1 VRNVQK
7 YVYKYLGKKKITI
20 FVINEIFRENPM
32 VEQIKFKNL
41 KIFKNWQTLEIKP
54 ITILIGKNNS
64 GKSAIAK
71 LPVLVAGSISGS
83 FSAPI
88 NLNYEGIRIGY
99 SNEEL
104 FYNREITLEPIE
116 FDIKLT
122 NDNITVSISGDRS
135 YQIRV
140 SKCVINGEETD
151 SKSKY
156 NGFIPEKMKGKKLE
170 IFDFDYID
178 SFRKFPEPQFS
189 DIYGDY
195 LKIGLS
201 GESAYKLMAQYHN
214 QNNPILNQIK
224 EWYKDNFEGWEIG
237 VKDIA
242 GSSPLFE
249 IVLSTSKIKAI
260 NIVNTGSGIRQ
271 SLPLIV
277 RSYMPTQNPTLIII
291 EEPETHLHPAAH
303 GVLAQR
309 FAESYLEDNNKK
321 YLIETHSQNFVLR
334 MRRLVAEGKLKPD
347 NLAIYYVDF
356 DEEKN
361 ESNLRLIEVDK
372 DGEVEW
378 WPKRIFEDTLEEVIN
393 LRKAQEQ
400 R

>member
-1 VRNVQK
+1 M
-7 YVYKYLGKKKITI
+7 I
-20 FVINEIFRENPM
+20 
-32 VEQIKFKNL
+32 EQIKFKNF
-41 KIFKNWQTLEIKP
+41 KIFKNWQTLKIKP

-71 LPVLVAGSISGS
+71 LPVLVAGSLSGS

-88 NLNYEGIRIGY
+88 NLNFEGVRVGY
-99 SNEEL
+99 SHEEL

-116 FDIKLT
+116 FDITLT
-122 NDNITVSISGDRS
+122 EDIIKVSISGDRN

-140 SKCVINGEETD
+140 TQCAINGEEIET
-151 SKSKY
+151 KATKY
-156 NGFIPEKMKGKKLE
+156 SGFISEKILDRKPQS
-170 IFDFDYID
+170 FDFDYID

-195 LKIGLS
+195 FKVGIS
-201 GESAYKLMAQYHN
+201 GENAYKLLAQYHS

-224 EWYKDNFEGWEIG
+224 KWYKDNFEGWEIG
-237 VKDIA
+237 VNDIA

-249 IVLSTSKIKAI
+249 VVLSTSKIKAI

-277 RSYMPTQNPTLIII
+277 RSYMPTQNPTVIII

-334 MRRLVAEGKLKPD
+334 MRRLVAEGILKPEH
-347 NLAIYYVDF
+347 LAIYYVDF
-356 DEEKN
+356 DDEIN
-361 ESNLRLIEVDK
+361 ESSLKKIDVDNLGGVD
-372 DGEVEW
+372 W
-378 WPKRIFEDTLEEVIN
+378 WPLGVFGESVIEARAIYN
-393 LRKAQEQ
+393 AQLNDLNDEN
-400 R
+400 

>member
-1 VRNVQK
+1 MIK
-7 YVYKYLGKKKITI
+7 
-20 FVINEIFRENPM
+20 
-32 VEQIKFKNL
+32 QIKFKNY
-41 KIFKNWQTLEIKP
+41 KIFKSWQTLEIKP

-116 FDIKLT
+116 LDIVLT
-122 NDNITVSISGDRS
+122 KDRINVSISGDRN

-140 SKCVINGEETD
+140 SKCIINGDEIET
-151 SKSKY
+151 KAKY
-156 NGFIPEKMKGKKLE
+156 NGFISETLSEKKPES
-170 IFDFDYID
+170 FDFDYID

-195 LKIGLS
+195 LKVGIS
-201 GESAYKLMAQYHN
+201 GENAYKLLAQYHS
-214 QNNPILNQIK
+214 QNNPILNQIR

-249 IVLSTSKIKAI
+249 VVLSTSKIKAI

-277 RSYMPTQNPTLIII
+277 RSYMPTQNPTVIII

-303 GVLAQR
+303 VVLAQR

-347 NLAIYYVDF
+347 DLAIYYVDF
-356 DEEKN
+356 DEDKN
-361 ESNLRLIEVDK
+361 ESTLRMIEVDNVGGV
-372 DGEVEW
+372 DW
-378 WPKRIFEDTLEEVIN
+378 WPTGIFGESVVEARAIYNSQLNDVNNEN
-393 LRKAQEQ
+393 
-400 R
+400 